1 MLPTTSSGVRPAPA
15 ATGTLGGIPLAH
27 ALVYIRNKRLA
38 GVLELRASAKR
49 HAWVVFWKG
58 LVVSIMST
66 PTMARFGTVVYEM
79 GLIDAAMLDTT
90 TKQAL
95 GTGRP
100 QMDVL
105 LERGAITLADCDLV
119 MAEQVRRR
127 VHHLFTFPPTTTLI
141 FREGSSSNA
150 ANPEPAVLV
159 DLLAPVWR
167 GLRDFPPDVRKADV
181 LERIAPHAIELVS
194 ETVLERAEL
203 SEAEALTCSLLAQ
216 SPMTLAALRASSPL
230 ARDQVDLLVYFLLIT
245 RAVEAKAL
253 GRPAVASSALWT
265 AVRPPLVRHRGPTE
279 PKPAPEPAD
288 DLSRL
293 DTPFAPISAT
303 PRVSSDRLT
312 AAGAAQVDLPIVR
325 TPSELGA
332 DAIER
337 RARLLD
343 HETPYSLLGLPEGA
357 SAEAARAAFFRL
369 SRTWNPTK
377 LPADMEQVRPA
388 VERIFTHMSE
398 AHRLLTDPHHPFFAM
413 TGGRR

>member
-1 MLPTTSSGVRPAPA
+1 MFPTTSSGVRAAPS

-27 ALVYIRNKRLA
+27 ALVHIRNKRLA
-38 GVLELRASAKR
+38 GVLELRASSKR

-58 LVVSIMST
+58 LVVSIMTT

-79 GLIDAAMLDTT
+79 GLIDALTLDASTRQSRDT
-90 TKQAL
+90 N
-95 GTGRP
+95 RP

-105 LERGAITLADCDLV
+105 LGRGAITKADCDLV

-127 VHHLFTFPPTTTLI
+127 VHHLFTFPPTTTFT
-141 FREGSSSNA
+141 FREGSTSNA

-167 GLRDFPPDVRKADV
+167 GLRDFPPDVRTSDV
-181 LERIAPHAIELVS
+181 LERIASHTLSLVS
-194 ETVLERAEL
+194 ETVLERAQL
-203 SEAEALTCSLLAQ
+203 SEEETLTCELLAKNALTLAE
-216 SPMTLAALRASSPL
+216 LRSASPL
-230 ARDQVDLLVYFLLIT
+230 PRDHVDLLVYFLLIT
-245 RAVEAKAL
+245 RGVEVRAL

-265 AVRPPLVRHRGPTE
+265 AVRPPIRARGPTE
-279 PKPAPEPAD
+279 TKVAADASD

-293 DTPFAPISAT
+293 DTPFAPISAV

-312 AAGAAQVDLPIVR
+312 AVGASKVAVPIVR

-337 RARLLD
+337 RAAQLD

-369 SRTWNPTK
+369 SRSWNPTK
-377 LPADMEQVRPA
+377 LPAELDHVRPA

-413 TGGRR
+413 TAGGR